1 MLRIRSST
9 LVFALAY
16 IVLVVG
22 VFLALGG
29 AAYASDEDPSSA
41 SDQYGSK
48 VEEIAVTG
56 PSGPTDT
63 AAPSGPTDTAAPSRP
78 TDTAAPSGP
87 TDTAAPSRPTD
98 AAAPSGRTDT
108 AAPSGPADT
117 GAEVA
122 DVAQALPNTGLSL
135 LATALVGGALI
146 AIGVA
151 LRRRERRGKV

>member
-56 PSGPTDT
+56 PSG
-63 AAPSGPTDTAAPSRP
+63 P